1 MSIINVIKSSP
12 LFFELYDEEVESI
25 IEDCHVLNLEDG
37 DYIFK
42 EGDEG
47 NEIYLILAGG
57 AHVKKGDLVLV
68 ELKKGDLFGEMVLLD
83 ERTRSADIVA
93 NTYTD
98 VLVLSYDVIFGVFKK
113 NPKVFSLLMLNL
125 CRLLAKRLKSSSNEI
140 KKLNNMISELQKLAD
155 KNAA

>member
-12 LFFELYDEEVESI
+12 LFYELYDAEVESI
-25 IEDCHVLNLEDG
+25 IEHCSVLNLEDG
-37 DYIFK
+37 DFIFR

-47 NEIYLILAGG
+47 NEIYLILTGSAE
-57 AHVKKGDLVLV
+57 VKKGDVTLV

-83 ERTRSADIVA
+83 ERTRSADIVS
-93 NTYTD
+93 NNYTD

-125 CRLLAKRLKSSSNEI
+125 CRLLSKRLKSSSNEI
-140 KKLNNMISELQKLAD
+140 SKLNKLKDVA
-155 KNAA
+155 

>member
-25 IEDCHVLNLEDG
+25 IEDCSVLNLKQG
-37 DYIFK
+37 DYIFR
-42 EGDEG
+42 EGEEG
-47 NEIYLILAGG
+47 NEIFLILTGSAD
-57 AHVKKGDLVLV
+57 VKKGDLTLV

-83 ERTRSADIVA
+83 ERTRSADIMA

-98 VLVLSYDVIFGVFKK
+98 VLVLSYDVIFGIFKK

-125 CRLLAKRLKSSSNEI
+125 CRLLSKRLKSSSNEI
-140 KKLNNMISELQKLAD
+140 KKLNGMITELEKL
-155 KNAA
+155 KNVA